1 MSLHIRQRGL
11 GCLGLKMSAATPQ
24 RWHCQSVLGLNC
36 GTQGPRAMS
45 PSTRRASAT
54 SVWKGQQAAPGGLLL
69 RQVSSVDLRR
79 ILLTAALVSTA
90 CGAPAGAAAG
100 GSWTDGAEPPLL
112 AHALA
117 SEPRREPLEPLWLR
131 MLPCSEAAGVPFQI
145 CCTTGLGSG
154 ADVWGGSRCRG
165 TRGAM
170 SVHSRTPRMWPCRS
184 LRSLKGTEK
193 SSTATLVPELSRNL
207 VWNTSA
213 CAAVSLP
220 VFMRRAK
227 SWRSPSECISSS
239 SATPC
244 SEAAGPWSRMLESLG
259 ECCVRRRPLSTSTT
273 SSHMLFSSVL
283 TAESCLLESAASS
296 LARTEPV
303 RM

>member
-24 RWHCQSVLGLNC
+24 RRHCHSVSGLNC

-54 SVWKGQQAAPGGLLL
+54 SVWKGQQAAPGGLRL
-69 RQVSSVDLRR
+69 RQVSNVDLRR
-79 ILLTAALVSTA
+79 VLLTAALVSS
-90 CGAPAGAAAG
+90 CGALAGAAARGSRIG
-100 GSWTDGAEPPLL
+100 GTDPLL
-112 AHALA
+112 APALA
-117 SEPRREPLEPLWLR
+117 CEPWGELVEPLWLR